1 MMRRSL
7 LCIAAA
13 LAFRTADAQPS
24 VVALPAAN
32 ATINDDFSAV
42 SSIRELPDGRVL
54 IADTREKRVVA
65 ADFDTGRITPLGRV
79 GSGPGEYR
87 SPRQL
92 LALSPDTTLL
102 LDTQQRRLIVIVGA
116 DSTVPFPV
124 RDGLRITSF
133 DYPFRGVD
141 RSGRFVA
148 YASIPNSYPGPVP
161 ASLQLPSESDS
172 VLVIIAQIW
181 RPETDTIARI
191 EGRFR
196 GRRDVSRSDGSR
208 RVEYAIVNPLG
219 VEEQVWMFPDG
230 WLALVLSNPY
240 RVDWLKPDGSRI
252 HGAPL
257 PYQRIKA
264 THEEKVAS
272 IDRYGAK
279 FPGLQLDA
287 SEYPGWPEFVPPF
300 PNQALIALTD
310 GRLAIARMATSK
322 STTQRYD
329 IVDRTGKL
337 TARLEVPVDSR
348 IVAFGRE
355 SVYVVTRDEFDLEHV
370 TRHAL
375 PRL

>member
-1 MMRRSL
+1 
-7 LCIAAA
+7 
-13 LAFRTADAQPS
+13 
-24 VVALPAAN
+24 
-32 ATINDDFSAV
+32 
-42 SSIRELPDGRVL
+42 
-54 IADTREKRVVA
+54 
-65 ADFDTGRITPLGRV
+65 
-79 GSGPGEYR
+79 
-87 SPRQL
+87 
-92 LALSPDTTLL
+92 
-102 LDTQQRRLIVIVGA
+102 
-116 DSTVPFPV
+116 
-124 RDGLRITSF
+124 
-133 DYPFRGVD
+133 
-141 RSGRFVA
+141 
-148 YASIPNSYPGPVP
+148 
-161 ASLQLPSESDS
+161 
-172 VLVIIAQIW
+172 
-181 RPETDTIARI
+181 
-191 EGRFR
+191 
-196 GRRDVSRSDGSR
+196 
-208 RVEYAIVNPLG
+208 
-219 VEEQVWMFPDG
+219 MFPDG